1 MSINKI
7 LNSQKLGKL
16 IWDIV
21 KTESTNLALI
31 MDKSKIKKSHIET
44 LKRYRSFRSNNL
56 PPVHFEIA
64 AKINPKIKSAA
75 RKIKKSGKII
85 SLQTFR
91 EIIDRLQP

>member
-21 KTESTNLALI
+21 KTESTKLALI

-44 LKRYRSFRSNNL
+44 LKRYRSFRSNN
-56 PPVHFEIA
+56 I
-64 AKINPKIKSAA
+64 
-75 RKIKKSGKII
+75 
-85 SLQTFR
+85 TF
-91 EIIDRLQP
+91 